1 MAVSLVYGHKCISSF
16 RLTERRLISEKG
28 PTLSVK
34 AYVFDLTSYRC
45 HLTHSPSATVTSFLV
60 LEPNKHIPF

>member
-16 RLTERRLISEKG
+16 RLTERRLVSEKG

-34 AYVFDLTSYRC
+34 AYVFDLTSYHC
-45 HLTHSPSATVTSFLV
+45 HFTPCPSATVTSFLV
-60 LEPNKHIPF
+60 LELAKYIPF